1 MKDNGIYGHVGC
13 IKVVLVLAQQD
24 FLAGLDT
31 LQGFLTGRVRSKKKQ
46 GRRNARG
53 P

>member
-24 FLAGLDT
+24 FLAGLEPCKD
-31 LQGFLTGRVRSKKKQ
+31 F
-46 GRRNARG
+46 
-53 P
+53 